1 MQSIH
6 VKSAGMKVTPARKL
20 FVVFNSILMVALILV
35 CFLPFWH
42 MCVASVSDP
51 NYVRMHTGLMVWPS
65 GFNIMGYKL
74 VLSKDTIMA
83 GFRNS
88 LFITVF
94 GTSISM
100 FISCLGAYVLSK
112 RGVYWNK
119 WFMKMITVTM
129 FIGGGLVPFYMVVQ
143 AIGLFDSLW
152 AFIIPY
158 CLSTWN
164 MLVMRSS
171 FRALPDSLE
180 ESASIDGAT
189 DFTILFRIVVPLSL
203 PVMAVMVLF
212 YALSYWGSWFPGV
225 LFIRSMG
232 KQPLQL
238 IMRGLLINNETTA
251 IGTTSEMA
259 ELSEEYYLE
268 LVKYVTIVIATAP
281 IIIVY
286 PFLQK
291 YFVTGI
297 MVGSL
302 KE

>member
-1 MQSIH
+1 MELQR
-6 VKSAGMKVTPARKL
+6 KRKL
-20 FVVFNSILMVALILV
+20 GVSTSRKIFVLVNTVLMVALVLI

-51 NYVRMHTGLMVWPS
+51 FYVRQHKGMMLWPS
-65 GFNIMGYKL
+65 GFNVMGYKL
-74 VLSKDTIMA
+74 VLQKPVIIT
-83 GFRNS
+83 GFGNS
-88 LFITVF
+88 VFITLV
-94 GTSISM
+94 GTTISM

-112 RGVYWNK
+112 RNVYWNK
-119 WFMKMITVTM
+119 LFMKMITVTM
-129 FIGGGLVPFYMVVQ
+129 FISGGLVPFYLVVQ
-143 AIGLFDSLW
+143 ALGLFDSIW
-152 AFIIPY
+152 AFILPY

-164 MLVMRSS
+164 MLIMRSS
-171 FRALPDSLE
+171 FRAIPLSLE

-189 DFTILFRIVVPLSL
+189 DFTILFRLIVPLSL

-225 LFIRSMG
+225 LFIRSTA

-238 IMRGLLINNETTA
+238 IMRGILIL
-251 IGTTSEMA
+251 GDTTSMGTSSELS
-259 ELSEEYYLE
+259 ELSEEYYVE
-268 LVKYVTIVIATAP
+268 LVKYTTIVIATAP

-291 YFVTGI
+291 YFVSGI

>member
-1 MQSIH
+1 MQKKTTGNSLKI
-6 VKSAGMKVTPARKL
+6 STSRKV
-20 FVVFNSILMVALILV
+20 FVAFNTVLMIALILV

-51 NYVRMHTGLMVWPS
+51 FYVRQHKGLMIWPS

-74 VLSKDTIMA
+74 VLRKETIMA
-83 GFRNS
+83 GFCNS
-88 LFITVF
+88 VFITVA
-94 GTSISM
+94 GTCISI
-100 FISCLGAYVLSK
+100 FLSCLGAYVLSK
-112 RGVYWNK
+112 RNVYWNK

-129 FIGGGLVPFYMVVQ
+129 FISGGLVPFYMVVQ
-143 AIGLFDSLW
+143 SIGLFDSLW

-212 YALSYWGSWFPGV
+212 YALGYWGSWFPGV
-225 LFIRSMG
+225 LFIRSTA

-238 IMRGLLINNETTA
+238 IMRGLLIMNETTA
-251 IGTTSEMA
+251 IGTTSEMS

-268 LVKYVTIVIATAP
+268 LIKYTTIVIATAP
-281 IIIVY
+281 IIIIY

>member
-1 MQSIH
+1 MQGVGKQSF
-6 VKSAGMKVTPARKL
+6 GRKAFLAFNTLLMIALVL
-20 FVVFNSILMVALILV
+20 F

-51 NYVRMHTGLMVWPS
+51 YYVRTHRGLMIWPS

-74 VLSKDTIMA
+74 VLRKQVIMH
-83 GFRNS
+83 GFFNS
-88 LFITVF
+88 VFLTVV
-94 GTSISM
+94 GTAISIV
-100 FISCLGAYVLSK
+100 ISSLGAYVLSK
-112 RGVYWNK
+112 RNVYWNK
-119 WFMKMITVTM
+119 LFMRMITISM
-129 FIGGGLVPFYMVVQ
+129 FISGGLVPFYLVVQ
-143 AIGLFDSLW
+143 GIGLFDSLW

-171 FRALPDSLE
+171 FRSLPDSIL
-180 ESASIDGAT
+180 ESASIDGAN
-189 DFTILFRIVVPLSL
+189 DFTILFRLVLPLSL

-212 YALSYWGSWFPGV
+212 YALGYWGSWFPGV
-225 LFIRSMG
+225 MFIRSTG

-238 IMRGLLINNETTA
+238 IMRGILILNDTGSM
-251 IGTTSEMA
+251 GTVSELA

-268 LVKYVTIVIATAP
+268 LVKYTTIVIATAP
-281 IIIVY
+281 IIAVY
-286 PFLQK
+286 PFVQK